1 MKYSKILL
9 KVVEKSKNFAIINL
23 ISYLGKEEGGNLIMF
38 DVWKNVLSEIE
49 QAIPHDAFQTWF
61 TDVKLISNNDGA
73 ILIGVP
79 NTFKE
84 AQIRAK
90 YNNLIKDAFSHN
102 NVEFKSIEYV
112 VSSTARVKPHSREV
126 SVGEISKKSKL
137 SNFIGSRHRSNNNLS
152 VAVAKAVIKN
162 PGGKYNPFFLYSS
175 PGLGKTHLVQAIG
188 NELLKN
194 NPELNVVYAA
204 TGDFLADFIN
214 SIGKNGKSDSFSRKY
229 RKADVLIIDDI
240 QMLEGKPGT
249 QNEFFNI
256 FNELHQHN
264 KQIIITSDRLPEE
277 IKTLEERLRSR
288 LSWAGAFDLQQPNFE
303 DKCAI
308 LRAKAEFDGVEIEDE
323 AIEYIADNVKTN
335 IRDLESEY
343 KMILAWSEMKGI
355 SPLEVIHDGYSG
367 SSSNKRQGLLSPKQV
382 VETVARF
389 YDLKVPELCSKS
401 RISHIKNARQ
411 VAMYLLSEELGL
423 STTKIA
429 LEVGVKDHTTV
440 MHGIK
445 RIKNELKLDFALRE
459 QVASIRE
466 SLYA

>member
-1 MKYSKILL
+1 
-9 KVVEKSKNFAIINL
+9 
-23 ISYLGKEEGGNLIMF
+23 MF

-49 QAIPHDAFQTWF
+49 QAIPRNAFQTWF
-61 TDVKLISNNDGA
+61 TDVKLISNDDGV
-73 ILIGVP
+73 ITIGVP
-79 NTFKE
+79 NLFKE
-84 AQIRAK
+84 TQIRTK
-90 YNNLIKDAFSHN
+90 YDQLIRDAFTHN
-102 NVEFKSIEYV
+102 NVNFKSIDYI
-112 VSSTARVKPHSREV
+112 VSSSARVKPRSREV
-126 SVGEISKKSKL
+126 SVGEISKKSRV
-137 SNFIGSRHRSNNNLS
+137 SNFSNSRNRLKGFGAGLNPKYTMDNFVVGSNNNLS

-194 NPELNVVYAA
+194 NPDLNVVY
-204 TGDFLADFIN
+204 TTTNDFLTEFID
-214 SIGKNGKSDSFSRKY
+214 SIGKGTKSDSFSKKY

-240 QMLEGKPGT
+240 QMLVNKPGT
-249 QNEFFNI
+249 QEAFFNI
-256 FNELHQHN
+256 FNDLHQHG

-277 IKTLEERLRSR
+277 IKTLEERLSSR
-288 LSWAGAFDLQQPNFE
+288 LAWAGAYDLQQPNFE

-308 LRAKAEFDGVEIEDE
+308 LKAKAEFDGVEIEDG
-323 AIEYIADNVKTN
+323 AIEYIANSVKTN
-335 IRDLESEY
+335 IRDLEREY
-343 KMILAWSEMKGI
+343 SVVMAWAEMKGI
-355 SPLEVIHDGYSG
+355 SPLEVINDGYSG
-367 SSSNKRQGLLSPKQV
+367 SSSNKKQGLISPKQV

-389 YDLKVPELCSKS
+389 YDLKVPEMCGKS
-401 RISHIKNARQ
+401 RVSHIKNARQ
-411 VAMYLLSEELGL
+411 IAMYLLSEELGL

-445 RIKNELKLDFALRE
+445 RIRSELKLDFALRE

>member
-137 SNFIGSRHRSNNNLS
+137 SNFIGSRHSSRDFSTRPNPRYTMDNFVVGSNNNLS

-175 PGLGKTHLVQAIG
+175 PGLGKTTWFKQLEM
-188 NELLKN
+188 NYL
-194 NPELNVVYAA
+194 
-204 TGDFLADFIN
+204 
-214 SIGKNGKSDSFSRKY
+214 R
-229 RKADVLIIDDI
+229 IIPSLMWSM
-240 QMLEGKPGT
+240 QQLET
-249 QNEFFNI
+249 F
-256 FNELHQHN
+256 
-264 KQIIITSDRLPEE
+264 
-277 IKTLEERLRSR
+277 
-288 LSWAGAFDLQQPNFE
+288 
-303 DKCAI
+303 
-308 LRAKAEFDGVEIEDE
+308 
-323 AIEYIADNVKTN
+323 
-335 IRDLESEY
+335 
-343 KMILAWSEMKGI
+343 
-355 SPLEVIHDGYSG
+355 
-367 SSSNKRQGLLSPKQV
+367 
-382 VETVARF
+382 
-389 YDLKVPELCSKS
+389 
-401 RISHIKNARQ
+401 
-411 VAMYLLSEELGL
+411 
-423 STTKIA
+423 
-429 LEVGVKDHTTV
+429 
-440 MHGIK
+440 
-445 RIKNELKLDFALRE
+445 
-459 QVASIRE
+459 
-466 SLYA
+466 